1 MKQIRIF
8 IGVVEVAGYYGNLA
22 FALRERGY
30 SVTVVGAASHVF
42 EYKSNSNENPF
53 IIRLYD
59 KLLKASAL
67 KKLTNKRAISHQI
80 KKKIFAFL
88 TRLLKLV
95 IFLWV
100 TPNHDVFI
108 FGFGSSFLPG
118 NLDLPILKFINK
130 KVICNIAHGSE
141 ARPPYINGAYVNNLS
156 NPITKDELSLIKKL
170 SKTTKRRCS
179 TIEKYADIVIGAP
192 LTSHF
197 LEKPFINI
205 FHLGLIFRELSAD
218 NTENDNQALNVRIL
232 HCPSNPTVKGTSLI
246 RHVIKS
252 LKNKGHKIDFIEL
265 INKPNST
272 VIEELNIC
280 DFVVDQAYSDFPL
293 PGFATEA
300 AWFAKPSVV
309 GGYGW
314 HALQQLIPDK
324 VFPPSHICYPN
335 DLETAVEKL
344 IIDKEYRINLGNQA
358 QNFVKSN
365 WSIQK
370 CTDRYLQL
378 INGPIPEDWWSTPCQ
393 IPYLHGCGISES
405 TLLEV
410 FPQLL
415 QAGEDI
421 LQIKDKP
428 SLTKMFIKLCIPEP
442 NK

>member
-22 FALRERGY
+22 CALRERGY
-30 SVTVVGAASHVF
+30 SVTVAGAASHVF
-42 EYKSNSNENPF
+42 EYESNFNENPF

-59 KLLKASAL
+59 ELLKASAL
-67 KKLTNKRAISHQI
+67 KQLTNKRAISHQI
-80 KKKIFAFL
+80 KKKFFAFL

-95 IFLWV
+95 MFLWA

-118 NLDLPILKFINK
+118 NWDLPLLKFLNK
-130 KVICNIAHGSE
+130 KIICNIAHGSE
-141 ARPPYINGAYVNNLS
+141 ARPPYINGAYINDLS
-156 NPITKDELSLIKKL
+156 NPITKGEVSLIKKL
-170 SKTTKRRCS
+170 SKTTKGRCS
-179 TIEKYADIVIGAP
+179 TIENHADIVIGAP

-218 NTENDNQALNVRIL
+218 NIENDSQTHNVRIL
-232 HCPSNPTVKGTSLI
+232 HCPSNPKVKGTSLI
-246 RHVIKS
+246 RQVIQS
-252 LKNKGHKIDFIEL
+252 LKNKGYKIDFIEL

-272 VIEELNIC
+272 VLEELNIC

-314 HALQQLIPDK
+314 QALQQLIPSQ
-324 VFPPSHICYPN
+324 VFPPSHICHPN
-335 DLETAVEKL
+335 DLEAAVEKL
-344 IIDKEYRINLGNQA
+344 IIDKEYRINLGKQA
-358 QNFVKSN
+358 RNFVTST
-365 WSIQK
+365 WSVQK

-378 INGPIPEDWWSTPCQ
+378 IDNHIPEDWWSTPCQ
-393 IPYLHGCGISES
+393 IPYLQGCGISES
-405 TLLEV
+405 TLLRV

-415 QAGEDI
+415 QTGEDI

-428 SLTKMFIKLCIPEP
+428 SLTNMFIKFCIPDS